1 MDDLAAARDLEIEYK
16 FVKPPNYQFKLG
28 TKERDGEFVV
38 HLTLTG
44 ESVNQ
49 KFIGEGNQPY
59 EAKREAAI
67 KAKAFLTKAE
77 DGEESSTSGGDV
89 LAPSEDSRS
98 QGFLSDRNS
107 RSQESLT
114 EQPLPPGPASGM
126 ENSTSS
132 VSLNG
137 TNGKRRE
144 GEEED
149 HNQDDALEEDF
160 YSDEEEEGGQE
171 RGRLKLDE
179 WWRKEKKKLGLESLE
194 IKYSVKCSPS
204 EVNELVVM
212 EVNLGDLM
220 AEGDGENIDVA
231 RDMAAMMMLDQLKNI
246 LEEEGE
252 EGLRRAID
260 EVGEEEQG
268 ETSANRN
275 VVEEAV
281 IDDTDEE
288 EEGTAVQQKIAVH
301 QNPVLQARAPAPP
314 PPVKVQP
321 ARFGPQG
328 EQAIPGE
335 EYGLSMLNVRDPN
348 DEKVMDVYNLPRRT
362 KMSLLSLLARTEQ
375 DGEQSDDDE
384 AEASRFLGLFQEVL
398 ALRASHRLGDHHMRS
413 LQQMIARAGLAP
425 QPQPQQAYYQPP
437 PPPRPAP
444 PPKPPALK
452 DLCQFPKP
460 PIEGVGSVTV
470 TLEDYK
476 TLQIGTFLN
485 DTIIDFYLK
494 HLQYTKLS
502 TTDRDRVHIFTT
514 FWFSRLT
521 SKPSPIEARKEPLQ
535 RRHDKVK
542 RWTRKV
548 NIFEKDFVVVPIN
561 ENYHWYL
568 CIICYPG
575 LVQPVT
581 MEDGEPCKVPRS
593 QRERRKKKNAIK
605 VIRSSMRRGG
615 DMRREDGEER
625 DEPMASEDEIEH
637 EEDSLDVEKW
647 KKKKEMWI
655 IEEERRREEEERRRV
670 EEEVRRRE
678 WEEQRRKWEEEQ
690 RLAKEEERR
699 MLQRQLEEELA
710 KEQEWQHR
718 GAAPGFDEFDYEMM
732 EGGEEEE
739 RAGISLGGGFGSGFA
754 DSAVYRSVLDTGVMV
769 ESAKARRMAAEWS
782 DDSEEEEEEVRE
794 KAPWHEE
801 PLWPTSM
808 VAHTINDYRCDPGKM
823 AVDRLLEELLQAAIN
838 RSQPQCGSML
848 QVDGAD
854 DSESDDEDDN
864 DAAVKSPVEVVA
876 LASDT
881 SDVDMVGS
889 EASAGEGTKENRDE
903 REKDEKSSDED
914 DEDSN
919 WEERRR
925 DGKERLSRSDEDKDD
940 EDDYRSDFDEEDE
953 PRRREEEKGDEGDSD
968 TEGEIKKDKIHQ
980 LGVLSW

>member
-1 MDDLAAARDLEIEYK
+1 MYKYFCSQLDDLATARQLEIEYK
-16 FVKPPNYQFKLG
+16 FVKPPGYQFKLG

-44 ESVNQ
+44 ELVNQ

-67 KAKAFLTKAE
+67 KAKAYLTRSE
-77 DGEESSTSGGDV
+77 DGEESSTSGDI

-114 EQPLPPGPASGM
+114 ERPLPPGLALGM

-137 TNGKRRE
+137 TNGKRR
-144 GEEED
+144 GDEEED
-149 HNQDDALEEDF
+149 HDQDDDHEEDF
-160 YSDEEEEGGQE
+160 YSDDEEEGGQE

-179 WWRKEKKKLGLESLE
+179 WWRKEKKKLGMESLE
-194 IKYSVKCSPS
+194 IKYSVKSSPS
-204 EVNELVVM
+204 EVSDLVVM
-212 EVNLGDLM
+212 EVSLGDLM

-231 RDMAAMMMLDQLKNI
+231 RDLAAVMMLDQLKNI

-260 EVGEEEQG
+260 EEGEVDQG
-268 ETSANRN
+268 EISANRN

-281 IDDTDEE
+281 IDDTDD
-288 EEGTAVQQKIAVH
+288 EEGGAAVQQKAAVH
-301 QNPVLQARAPAPP
+301 QNPVSQARAPAPP

-328 EQAIPGE
+328 EQAVPGE
-335 EYGLSMLNVRDPN
+335 EYGLSMLNVRDPS
-348 DEKVMDVYNLPRRT
+348 DEKVMDVYNLSRRT

-413 LQQMIARAGLAP
+413 LQQMVARAGLAP
-425 QPQPQQAYYQPP
+425 QPQPQQAFYQPP
-437 PPPRPAP
+437 PPPRPAA

-502 TTDRDRVHIFTT
+502 STDKDRVHIFTT

-575 LVQPVT
+575 LVQPVD
-581 MEDGEPCKVPRS
+581 MEGGEPCKVPRS
-593 QRERRKKKNAIK
+593 QRERKKKKNAIK
-605 VIRSSMRRGG
+605 VIRNSMRRGG

-655 IEEERRREEEERRRV
+655 IEEARRREEEERRRV

-690 RLAKEEERR
+690 RLVKEEERR

-718 GAAPGFDEFDYEMM
+718 AAAPGFDEFDYEMM

-754 DSAVYRSVLDTGVMV
+754 DSAAYRSVLDTGVMV

-782 DDSEEEEEEVRE
+782 DDSEEEEEREVRE

-823 AVDRLLEELLQAAIN
+823 AVDRVLEELLQAAIN
-838 RSQPQCGSML
+838 KSQPESVSLL
-848 QVDGAD
+848 QVDGGD
-854 DSESDDEDDN
+854 DSESDDDD
-864 DAAVKSPVEVVA
+864 DDDMAVKSPVEVVA

-889 EASAGEGTKENRDE
+889 EASAGDGTKENRDE
-903 REKDEKSSDED
+903 RENDEKSSDED

-919 WEERRR
+919 WEERRK
-925 DGKERLSRSDEDKDD
+925 GEGRSDEDKDD

-968 TEGEIKKDKIHQ
+968 TEGEKRF
-980 LGVLSW
+980 